1 MLRRIVA
8 GNKLGKESL
17 HGRFVH
23 PDHDFF
29 RGCTVTLTFRCLA
42 VFMIAVLA
50 VAENSQSALPD
61 ETSATS
67 AGIENAANELERGTA
82 FERAEQWDEAVAH
95 YERALKK
102 TPNDKDL
109 EYALR
114 RARIQMSVS
123 RRYLDESYQELLK
136 SIRVSDMSRLLSEV
150 YGKIESD
157 YLDPISVTRFV
168 SHGTESL
175 YMGLANSHFLKLSA
189 PQASVDRIASV
200 RATLVKQYWN
210 REVQNLQEA
219 WSLIEEI
226 SSLCGRNL
234 GISQRAVV
242 LEYIFGGINALDHHS
257 VLLTEDENRAM
268 NSHVHGNLVGIG
280 VVIQA
285 DSQKGILL
293 ERVFQGGPAA
303 AGGLQAGD
311 HIIAINGQDCR
322 GVTTNEAA
330 SLLRGEPNS
339 TVRLTYSRADG
350 RQYTNS
356 FRRQN
361 FTIPSVAHAEMID
374 PARGIGYIR
383 LEHFQDRTLAE
394 LDEAIENLRS
404 QGMQALVWDLRGNP
418 GGQLDVAHRVA
429 QRFISDGVIVRTRG
443 RGRNQSQEMLAGS
456 LAAHQFPLALLVDE
470 NSASASEII
479 AGAVRD
485 HNRGVIVGRTTFGKW
500 SVQTI
505 MPLTTRWGM
514 ALKMT
519 TARFYS
525 PHDHNYAGRG
535 LEPDVAVPSAADVET
550 LFFRPVAGE
559 ELRQDPDVV
568 EAISVLDGRLSRNR
582 Q

>member
-1 MLRRIVA
+1 M
-8 GNKLGKESL
+8 
-17 HGRFVH
+17 
-23 PDHDFF
+23 
-29 RGCTVTLTFRCLA
+29 TLNFRCLA
-42 VFMIAVLA
+42 VFTGAILA
-50 VAENSQSALPD
+50 ITAGSLSALPD
-61 ETSATS
+61 EAPASA
-67 AGIENAANELERGTA
+67 AAVQSSVSEFERGLEL
-82 FERAEQWDEAVAH
+82 ERAEQWEAAVTL

-114 RARIQMSVS
+114 RARIQMSIS
-123 RRYLDESYQELLK
+123 RRYLDESYLQLL
-136 SIRVSDMSRLLSEV
+136 SGIRVSDMSRLLGEV
-150 YGKIESD
+150 YGKIETD
-157 YLDPISVTRFV
+157 YLDPVSITRFV

-189 PQASVDRIASV
+189 PNAAVDRIASV

-210 REVQNLQEA
+210 REVRDLQDA
-219 WSLIEEI
+219 WSLMQEI
-226 SSLCGRNL
+226 SSLCSRNL
-234 GISQRAVV
+234 GVTQRAVV

-285 DSQKGILL
+285 DSEDGILL

-311 HIIAINGQDCR
+311 HIIAINGRDCR
-322 GVTTNEAA
+322 GATTNEAA
-330 SLLRGEPNS
+330 SMLRGEPNS
-339 TVRLTYSRADG
+339 TVRLTYMREDG
-350 RQYTNS
+350 KQYTNS

-361 FTIPSVAHAEMID
+361 FTIPSVAHTEMID
-374 PARGIGYIR
+374 VARGIGYIR

-394 LDEAIENLRS
+394 LDEAIASLRRDW
-404 QGMQALVWDLRGNP
+404 MQALVWDLRGNP
-418 GGQLDVAHRVA
+418 GGQLDVAHSVA

-456 LAAHQFPLALLVDE
+456 LKAHQFPLVLLVDE

-505 MPLTTRWGM
+505 MPLTTHWGM

-535 LEPDVAVPSAADVET
+535 LEPDVAVPGAEDVQT

-559 ELRQDPDVV
+559 ELRLDPDVV
-568 EAISVLDGRLSRNR
+568 EAVSVLDGRLSRNQR
-582 Q
+582 